1 MSQKPFA
8 LSVKVVVRDREG
20 RCLLIKRSASSKA
33 NAGKWDLPGGKLDPG
48 ERVDEVL
55 CREVAEETG
64 LTISVR
70 RVVGSAQSD
79 LPDRVVAYL
88 IMEAGLESGQVR
100 LSNEHE
106 DFKWAAVSEMA
117 RMDMAEQFRSFV
129 RAYSVGEADSSDC
142 A

>member
-1 MSQKPFA
+1 MAQKPFA
-8 LSVKVVVRDREG
+8 LSVKVVVRDENG
-20 RCLLIKRSASSKA
+20 RCLLLKRSAASKA

-48 ERVDEVL
+48 ERVDEAL

-64 LTISVR
+64 VTISVR

-88 IMEAGLESGQVR
+88 IMEAYLESGVVR
-100 LSNEHE
+100 LSDEHE
-106 DFKWAAVSEMA
+106 ESVWVAVSELP

-129 RAYSVGEADSSDC
+129 CAYSLANPSSAGC